1 MIMKKYNYNENYF
14 ERIDSPEK
22 AYCLGFW
29 YADGNVRNNPYRA
42 SIYQS
47 ESQLDILE
55 KISKEIGG
63 NKTLYESKIEK
74 GQRAFRLEFPN
85 KKMCEDLIA
94 LGCIPNK
101 SLILQFPTDKIVP
114 KEFMSHFIRGYFDG
128 DGCIWNGKRKKMIVK
143 DSTCKKGYR
152 ERIVHNVKF
161 TFTGNI
167 DFINALQDYL
177 VSLGI
182 VNKKTKLNF
191 SKSKSPNKPASDR
204 VCTMEYSGRKQIRNL
219 YDYMYKN
226 STIHCDLKKLKFEE
240 IFCASEEK
248 SPEDTS
254 LIAETS
260 EMIISSEASNIEER
274 SSTIPEMGVESSD
287 SKCEAPNSNEKG
299 EDIVSS
305 AIK

>member
-1 MIMKKYNYNENYF
+1 MKKYDYNENYF

-29 YADGNVRNNPYRA
+29 YADGNVINNPYQVSVSQA
-42 SIYQS
+42 
-47 ESQLDILE
+47 ESQLDILK

-63 NKTLYESKIEK
+63 NKPLYGSKIEK
-74 GQRAFRLEFPN
+74 GQRVFTLAFQN

-143 DSTCKKGYR
+143 DSTRKEGYR

-161 TFTGNI
+161 TFTGNV

-191 SKSKSPNKPASDR
+191 SKAKNPNNTTCDR

-219 YDYMYKN
+219 YDYMYKD

-240 IFCASEEK
+240 IFCASEKK
-248 SPEDTS
+248 SSEDTS
-254 LIAETS
+254 LIAGTP
-260 EMIISSEASNIEER
+260 EMVISSETSNIEER